1 VELPIQ
7 DGLVDQ
13 TEKLE
18 PFLVAMPFLAQAKD
32 FAVGRIQRGK
42 QLIESLHDGG
52 VSPEVLG
59 VAVRATLYS
68 VDALGD
74 KLPQLAEQVPCH

>member
-1 VELPIQ
+1 VDVKARVSRQPTLDVGVLVSGVVVADRVELPIQ

-32 FAVGRIQRGK
+32 FAVWPHSARQTA
-42 QLIESLHDGG
+42 H
-52 VSPEVLG
+52 
-59 VAVRATLYS
+59 
-68 VDALGD
+68 
-74 KLPQLAEQVPCH
+74 